1 MHNLKNIKYDN
12 AYFSFKQSI
21 FYSSL
26 YNPYYILHK
35 DYLGAYLR
43 VTNQQTTI
51 DYKNTIN
58 IEINKELHYQKN
70 NNIIYLPFQWEEI
83 SLILWTL

>member
-1 MHNLKNIKYDN
+1 MQNLNNLKYDN
-12 AYFSFKQSI
+12 VYSSFKQSD

-43 VTNQQTTI
+43 CTLQESKI

-58 IEINKELHYQKN
+58 IEINKELHYCKD
-70 NNIIYLPFQWEEI
+70 NNIIYLPFQWEGMP
-83 SLILWTL
+83 LILWTL

>member
-1 MHNLKNIKYDN
+1 MRNLKDIKYAN
-12 AYFSFKQSI
+12 SYSSFKQSC

-43 VTNQQTTI
+43 VTNQQTNI

-58 IEINKELHYQKN
+58 IEINKELHYQN
-70 NNIIYLPFQWEEI
+70 NNIIIYLPFQWEGI